1 MDQSEHEMGFIITSV
16 TTSASPS
23 KRTDLQTASK
33 AALTWA
39 WAGEDVKMFTVTLL
53 LHVNLNV
60 DGYQIKWLISW
71 SKEDEVN

>member
-1 MDQSEHEMGFIITSV
+1 ME
-16 TTSASPS
+16 
-23 KRTDLQTASK
+23 TASK

-39 WAGEDVKMFTVTLL
+39 WAEEDVKMFTVTLL